1 MATLETLSVQF
12 NANGTDKAIKNIT
25 MMAQSVRRLA
35 DSLKSLESDKLS
47 SFASSMNTIKSS
59 TPTKGQTARMVA
71 FADAV
76 TQLSTAI
83 NGANITDFATD
94 FASLGQGA
102 QALGGGSKGAVALA
116 NALTQVTTQA
126 NSATQAVQQTAQA
139 SQNISTAATPAQS
152 SIKGVW
158 VSDLS
163 KVASKVDLIKQKFK
177 GLVVPTKGFK
187 SLEEQAN
194 KVAAKYD
201 ALMDKIRESLASG
214 EYTGDS
220 AQYKAKAAE
229 LTALRQQYD
238 ELILKQKELAL
249 EGGAIQ
255 LNPTVATSL
264 NAFKN
269 GFTQVTNIVKN
280 GLHAALR
287 GVNGQIKSFVGH
299 IKNAASAMK
308 KTATGGVKVTDMAKK
323 LSKELLRVSKMLK
336 LMVTRMALRAVIK
349 EVGNGFKSLALHCE
363 TFNQSM
369 SALINGSK
377 KLGYS
382 FAAMVEPLINALAPA
397 LIYLINLITRV
408 INALNQLF
416 TALGGG
422 TVWHKA
428 KDFTDSWADSIK
440 DANGS
445 AKKLKKTVLGFDELN
460 QLQDNKNSGGG
471 SGITDMF
478 EDVKI
483 DPKWKEFADWLKDM
497 WKNKDFTGLGTLI
510 GTKLK
515 KFLDSIPW
523 AQIRKTSNDLGKCVA
538 TLINGLVEVKGLG
551 ESIGSTLAQ
560 GINTVFE
567 FFNGFVHKLHWD
579 SIGKFIADTF
589 NGFFKTIDWKL
600 IKDTI
605 KTGMAGLAL
614 AIQTFINE
622 FDWNNISKFVINGVE
637 TIVIGI
643 KEFFEGI
650 DWHDLGN
657 KIGDQLTKMVKGIP
671 WREVG
676 EALGDIL
683 QSAVDFLA
691 GFVEEL
697 NVDDAVAAVSELV
710 NGFFDKVD
718 TEELGKTIGTLLQ
731 FAADFLIKF
740 WDENGDEVKE
750 QFHLFFTGLWETLD
764 DNLPELLGIALD
776 IGLQIIGEIGR
787 GIWDNKG
794 GMALLATA
802 AIVWGLGSAAKA
814 ALGIA
819 VKEAIGQGI
828 GALIAGNVSSGFMA
842 SVGTVASAFGLTLT
856 LALGEAATFVT
867 QSEAAKTIAG
877 GIAKLFGADDDT
889 VKKFN
894 EQFSGLKGTFELVKT
909 SVENI
914 GHAIR
919 GEKDEIKLFKDEAE
933 KVTPVMDD
941 LRKKTEDASGA
952 GDVYTNVMNAYNKA
966 LNDAKTKGDEAN
978 KTFKTHSDVI
988 KEAQS
993 AQEKTTA
1000 VFKTHLDVIQENAK
1014 KTDTLKTSVQNAAKE
1029 MPTLDKA
1036 IGDSAKKMQELTK
1049 AAETAGDDIVNGLKE
1064 PISDANFDTETES
1077 LFKSLYGSL
1086 ENVFGI
1092 ASPAKNMMPIGDNI
1106 ILGVDEGMKKAF
1118 GDFDKTFTD
1127 FYNNHVKTWFTKD
1140 KWTFS
1145 GLADGLKK
1153 TFEDAKN
1160 AIKSIWN
1167 SIADVLNGD
1176 HSVGSSS
1183 FSINLPKFARGGFP
1197 EDGLFMANHNE
1208 LVGEFS
1214 NGKTAVANNA
1224 QILTGIENGVYKA
1237 VSAAMANNSSGSSY
1251 ISNEIVVDGDVFART
1266 ITKAVEKQ
1274 NRRYSPAQG

>member
-1 MATLETLSVQF
+1 
-12 NANGTDKAIKNIT
+12 
-25 MMAQSVRRLA
+25 
-35 DSLKSLESDKLS
+35 
-47 SFASSMNTIKSS
+47 
-59 TPTKGQTARMVA
+59 
-71 FADAV
+71 
-76 TQLSTAI
+76 
-83 NGANITDFATD
+83 
-94 FASLGQGA
+94 
-102 QALGGGSKGAVALA
+102 
-116 NALTQVTTQA
+116 
-126 NSATQAVQQTAQA
+126 
-139 SQNISTAATPAQS
+139 
-152 SIKGVW
+152 
-158 VSDLS
+158 
-163 KVASKVDLIKQKFK
+163 
-177 GLVVPTKGFK
+177 
-187 SLEEQAN
+187 
-194 KVAAKYD
+194 
-201 ALMDKIRESLASG
+201 
-214 EYTGDS
+214 
-220 AQYKAKAAE
+220 
-229 LTALRQQYD
+229 
-238 ELILKQKELAL
+238 
-249 EGGAIQ
+249 
-255 LNPTVATSL
+255 
-264 NAFKN
+264 
-269 GFTQVTNIVKN
+269 
-280 GLHAALR
+280 
-287 GVNGQIKSFVGH
+287 
-299 IKNAASAMK
+299 MK

-369 SALINGSK
+369 SSLINGSK

-397 LIYLINLITRV
+397 LLYIIELITKV
-408 INALNQLF
+408 INAVNQLF
-416 TALGGG
+416 SALSGAS
-422 TVWHKA
+422 VWHRAKA
-428 KDFTDSWADSIK
+428 FTDDWAESIK
-440 DANGS
+440 AGNKN
-445 AKKLKKTVLGFDELN
+445 AKELKKTVLGFDELN
-460 QLQDNKNSGGG
+460 QLQEKFTSGGDT
-471 SGITDMF
+471 SGNITDMF

-579 SIGKFIADTF
+579 SVGKFIADTF

-650 DWHDLGN
+650 DWRDLGN

-683 QSAVDFLA
+683 QSAIDFLA

-697 NVDDAVAAVSELV
+697 DVDEAVAAVSKLV

-718 TEELGKTIGTLLQ
+718 TKELGQTIGTLLQ

-794 GMALLATA
+794 GMALLTSLAVA
-802 AIVWGLGSAAKA
+802 WGLGSAVKA
-814 ALGIA
+814 VLGIVA
-819 VKEAIGQGI
+819 KEAIGKLI
-828 GALIAGNVSSGFMA
+828 GEAIVGNISMEFMA
-842 SVGTVASAFGLTLT
+842 GVGTMASAFGLTLT
-856 LALGEAATFVT
+856 LALGEAAKFVT
-867 QSEAAKTIAG
+867 ESEAAKSIAG
-877 GIAKLFGADDDT
+877 GIAKLFGVSDDT
-889 VKKFN
+889 VDKFN
-894 EQFSGLKGTFELVKT
+894 ETYGGLKGTLDFIKVSFENV
-909 SVENI
+909 

-919 GEKDEIKLFKDEAE
+919 GEKDEITLFKDEAE
-933 KVTPVMDD
+933 KATPVMDE
-941 LRKKTEDASGA
+941 LRKKTEEASGA
-952 GDVYTNVMNAYNKA
+952 GDVYSKVMDAYNKA
-966 LNDAKTKGDEAN
+966 LGDAKTKGDEAN
-978 KTFKTHSDVI
+978 KTFKTHADII
-988 KEAQS
+988 KEAQT
-993 AQEKTTA
+993 AQEKTTG

-1036 IGDSAKKMQELTK
+1036 IGDSAKKMEELTK
-1049 AAETAGDDIVNGLKE
+1049 AAETAGDDIVNGIKE
-1064 PISDANFDTETES
+1064 PISDAKFDTETES
-1077 LFKSLYGSL
+1077 LFKSLFGSL
-1086 ENVFGI
+1086 EKVFGI

-1176 HSVGSSS
+1176 HTIGSSS
-1183 FSINLPKFARGGFP
+1183 FKINLPKFAYGGFP